1 MADQIPN
8 SFIKQFEA
16 DVKDVFQRE
25 GGYLRS
31 TVRMKTG
38 IVGRSTTFQR
48 AGKGVATTKAR
59 HGVITPMNQDHTAI
73 ECMIEDFYAADY
85 VDNLDEAKTN
95 IDERMVI
102 ARGGAWALG
111 RKVDDQIL
119 TTLATSA
126 NTPVTWTVTSKAE
139 IFKGA
144 LEIVSAIFAL
154 DVPNDG
160 NVWAVVT
167 PKQWARLGLVDQ
179 FASSDWVDAS
189 GRVFTNGIP
198 TGGKAKSWLG
208 VNWMMHTGVSGFGT
222 ASATGMVWHK
232 QAVGYATGAHAMN
245 RAENDMVSAKI
256 DYVPERAAHFVNNWM
271 SGGACLIEDAVIKF
285 TFADNAAIPTT

>member
-8 SFIKQFEA
+8 SFIRQYEA

-25 GGYLRS
+25 GGYLRPA
-31 TVRMKTG
+31 VRLKTG
-38 IVGRSTTFQR
+38 IVGKSTTFQR

-73 ECMIEDFYAADY
+73 ECLLEDFYAADY

-119 TTLATSA
+119 TALATTA
-126 NTPVTWTVTSKAE
+126 NSSVTWDVTSKAN
-139 IFKGA
+139 IFASA
-144 LEIVSAIFAL
+144 LTVVKSIFAL

-160 NVWAVVT
+160 QVFAVVT
-167 PKQWARLGLVDQ
+167 PMQWARLGLVDQ

-189 GRVFTNGIP
+189 GRIFTNGIP
-198 TGGKAKSWLG
+198 TGGKMKSWLG
-208 VNWMMHTGVSGFGT
+208 VNWMMHTGLSGFGT
-222 ASATGMVWHK
+222 SSVAGYVWHK
-232 QAVGYATGAHAMN
+232 QAIGYATGAHAMN
-245 RAENDMVSAKI
+245 KAENDSVSAKI

-285 TFADNAAIPTT
+285 TYNDTTAIPTT